1 MGDPG
6 VTEAKGSGQVPIPEE
21 DKSEGKQDPN
31 QEGAFVF
38 SSEEDAVK
46 AFGDKYAPLSKTE
59 RQEYGAVIEK
69 NADGKY
75 AYSNVMNSTMT
86 AAKNGKT
93 IDPASA
99 DKDPLRNTIGYKY
112 TSNSVA
118 TVHTHWRSDGNLNFS
133 NPSDYKS
140 TRPVDHM
147 YLINRE
153 GDIYSSQRSSAE
165 GNINGFSPGTKLS
178 K

>member
-6 VTEAKGSGQVPIPEE
+6 VTEAKGSGEVPIPEE

-75 AYSNVMNSTMT
+75 AYTNVMNSTKT
-86 AAKNGKT
+86 AEMRGLT
-93 IDPASA
+93 INPASA
-99 DKDPLRNTIGYKY
+99 DKDPLRNSVSIKY

-118 TVHTHWRSDGNLNFS
+118 DVHTHWRSDGNLNFS
-133 NPSDYKS
+133 NPSDYSSKV
-140 TRPVDHM
+140 PVDRM
-147 YLINRE
+147 YLVNRNSE
-153 GDIYSSQRSSAE
+153 IYYSQRTTEA
-165 GNINGFSPGTKLS
+165 GNINGFSPGIK